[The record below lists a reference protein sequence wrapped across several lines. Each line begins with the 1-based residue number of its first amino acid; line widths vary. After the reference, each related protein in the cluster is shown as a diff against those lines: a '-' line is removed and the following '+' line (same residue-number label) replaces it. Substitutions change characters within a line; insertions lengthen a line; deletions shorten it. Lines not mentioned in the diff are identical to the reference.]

1 MKTRQTVLFIGIMAL
16 AFTCLIFISGCKSP
30 REKFEAAA
38 RANLE
43 LLPGLAETAC
53 NAPPVD
59 EAAEK
64 ALTEIKGLKLAYLDT
79 NVLLIHLEEL
89 ENPTLR
95 RELPL
100 RINNRSPNVDLAEA
114 LGAVKPEPGAKLDTS
129 YQPGLEVEN
138 NMNSVW
144 QRMGELRF
152 VLVVRTLNLK
162 DAELAGNKTFFTGTW
177 KGEILVFELAD
188 KKLLGGFTVDGINH
202 ANVKTTVGR
211 DRENLAADLKLTTRG
226 NLVARIRKLIPGAGP
241 KDEPN

>member
-1 MKTRQTVLFIGIMAL
+1 MTTRKIVLFIGIIL
-16 AFTCLIFISGCKSP
+16 AFTCLTFISGCKSP

-38 RANLE
+38 RTNLE
-43 LLPGLAETAC
+43 LLPGLAEAAR

-64 ALTEIKGLKLAYLDT
+64 ALAEIKGFKLEYLNT
-79 NVLLIHLEEL
+79 NALLIHLEEL

-95 RELPL
+95 RVLPL
-100 RINNRSPNVDLAEA
+100 RINNRSPSVDLASV
-114 LGAVKPEPGAKLDTS
+114 LGLVKPEPETKLETAYDT
-129 YQPGLEVEN
+129 GLDAES

-152 VLVVRTLNLK
+152 VLVVRTINLK

-188 KKLLGGFTVDGINH
+188 KKLLGGFIVEGINH
-202 ANVKTTVGR
+202 ANVQTSIGSY
-211 DRENLAADLKLTTRG
+211 RENLSADLKLTTRG
-226 NLVARIRKLIPGAGP
+226 NLVAKIRELIPGAGP

>member
-1 MKTRQTVLFIGIMAL
+1 MKTRQTVLFLGLL
-16 AFTCLIFISGCKSP
+16 AAIFSCLTFISGCKSP

-43 LLPGLAETAC
+43 LLPGLAEPAR
-53 NAPPVD
+53 NAPPAD
-59 EAAEK
+59 EATEK
-64 ALTEIKGLKLAYLDT
+64 NLANIKGIKLEYLNT
-79 NVLLIHLEEL
+79 NALLIHLEEL

-95 RELPL
+95 HELPL
-100 RINNRSPNVDLAEA
+100 RINNRSPNVDLAQA
-114 LGAVKPEPGAKLDTS
+114 LGLVKQEPGTKLETA
-129 YQPGLEVEN
+129 YNPGLDVES

-226 NLVARIRKLIPGAGP
+226 NMVARIRELFPGVGP